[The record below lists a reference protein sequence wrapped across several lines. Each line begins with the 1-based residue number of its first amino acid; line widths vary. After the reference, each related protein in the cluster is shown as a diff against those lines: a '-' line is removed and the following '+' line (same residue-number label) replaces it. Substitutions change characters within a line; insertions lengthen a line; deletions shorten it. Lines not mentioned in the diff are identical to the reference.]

1 MLIEI
6 IIVITLII
14 VGAVCIARAGYK
26 NGIERING
34 QFALRT
40 NPNVDSNDDSIEQ
53 ARMIGKAISWRAAL
67 LHNLSLSIRCKR
79 FDGKYFNS
87 FAFDYDEEFKTDK
100 TIAFLEGKHINLIK
114 FCRLCHSHGVRIE
127 LHQIGLENTEDKSK
141 KGKTFISRPE
151 ATLFLKN

>member
-6 IIVITLII
+6 IIVITLILT
-14 VGAVCIARAGYK
+14 GAVYCARSGYK
-26 NGIERING
+26 DGVKRKNTL
-34 QFALRT
+34 FSLRA

-53 ARMIGKAISWRAAL
+53 ARMIGRAIEQRAAIL
-67 LHNLSLSIRCKR
+67 NNSALSTRRKLA
-79 FDGKYFNS
+79 DGKHFNS
-87 FAFDYDEEFKTDK
+87 FAFDNEEFKTDK
-100 TIAFLEGKHINLIK
+100 TSAFLEGKDINLIK

-127 LHQIGLENTEDKSK
+127 LHQIGLENTENKSK